1 MHNIEASLTGPDIIK
16 DTIMSDENSND
27 SGESQ
32 ESIDQE
38 LSQDPTPEITPDMSK
53 EEIKELWEE
62 FELKVNGKTIK
73 ERVNLNDK
81 ESLKKHLQ
89 LSKASGEAFQQKAQ
103 YEKQLKE
110 YEQNVEAL
118 FKKLSENPE
127 EILNNPDLGLSREQR
142 KKLAEKILND
152 ELEIQSKSPEQ
163 IKLEEAQAELTKL
176 QEEKKQMQEAKQAA
190 EFEKLKAEAA
200 SQIEAEIMEAIDT
213 GDLPKSNYITKKMAD
228 LAHIAFSHGIDVNMK
243 DLIPLVKKQYV
254 DDMRDMLGKMPDDMV
269 EELISRERVKK
280 MRNSYLSSIK
290 KQQVQQVKVQ
300 DSGSKPTE
308 KKAPEKLKFKD
319 MFPDF

>member
-1 MHNIEASLTGPDIIK
+1 
-16 DTIMSDENSND
+16 MSDEISND

-38 LSQDPTPEITPDMSK
+38 LGADPTPEITPDMSK
-53 EEIKELWEE
+53 EEVKELWKEYT
-62 FELKVNGKTIK
+62 LRVNGKDIV
-73 ERVNLNDK
+73 ERINLNDDAAV
-81 ESLKKHLQ
+81 KKHLQ
-89 LSKASGEAFQQKAQ
+89 LSKASNEAFQSKSQ

-118 FKKLSENPE
+118 FKKLAENPE

-152 ELEIQSKSPEQ
+152 ELDLQAKSPEQ

-176 QEEKKQMQEAKQAA
+176 QEEKKQMLEAKQAA
-190 EFEKLKAEAA
+190 EFEKLKQEAA
-200 SQIEAEIMEAIDT
+200 VQIEAEIMEAIDT

-228 LAHIAFSHGIDVNMK
+228 LAHIAFSHGIDINMK

-254 DDMRDMLGKMPDDMV
+254 DDMRDMLGKMPDEMV
-269 EELISRERVKK
+269 EELISRDRVKK
-280 MRNSYLSSIK
+280 MRNSYLNSIK
-290 KQQVQQVKVQ
+290 KQQVQQVKIE
-300 DSGSKPTE
+300 DSGSKPAE
-308 KKAPEKLKFKD
+308 KAPEKKMKFSEFFKD
-319 MFPDF
+319 I

>member
-1 MHNIEASLTGPDIIK
+1 
-16 DTIMSDENSND
+16 MSDEIND
-27 SGESQ
+27 SGSESN

-38 LSQDPTPEITPDMSK
+38 LAQDPSPESA
-53 EEIKELWEE
+53 ELEAAKELWEE
-62 FELKVNGKTIK
+62 FDIKVNGKMVK
-73 ERVNLNDK
+73 ERVNMADK
-81 ESLKKHLQ
+81 EAIKKHIQ
-89 LSKASGEAFQQKAQ
+89 LSRASNEAFQSKAS

-152 ELEIQSKSPEQ
+152 ELDLQAKSPEQ
-163 IKLEEAQAELTKL
+163 LKLEAAEAQLEELLK
-176 QEEKKQMQEAKQAA
+176 EKKEAQSAKEAA
-190 EFEKLKAEAA
+190 EFDRLKAEAA
-200 SQIEAEIMEAIDT
+200 SQIEQEIMEAIET

-228 LAHIAFSHGIDVNMK
+228 LAGIAFSHGIDINMK

-254 DDMRDMLGKMPDDMV
+254 EDMRDMLNKMPDDLV
-269 EELISRERVKK
+269 EELISRDRIKK
-280 MRNSYLSSIK
+280 IRGSYLSSIK

-300 DSGSKPTE
+300 DSGSKPVE
-308 KKAPEKLKFKD
+308 KAAPKKISFKD
-319 MFPDF
+319 MFPDV